1 MNLQI
6 EDKGAA
12 VLLLVE
18 EERLDSHNTGDLKN
32 QMLKLFE
39 EGKHNLVVDLQA
51 VRFVDSSGLGALV
64 SGFKNASS
72 RNGNLKLAGLQLQ
85 VRLTQL
91 LAAPATLLAHRL
103 KGPHPALV
111 ASTPGLDTLANPLLL
126 LGQFFVKQLV
136 CPLLAL
142 RILIRRDYPVDRI
155 AD

>member
-18 EERLDSHNTGDLKN
+18 EDRLDAHNSGDLKN

-39 EGKHNLVVDLQA
+39 EVKHNLVVDLQA

-85 VRLTQL
+85 VKSMFELTRLHRVFEIYTDSGEA
-91 LAAPATLLAHRL
+91 LA
-103 KGPHPALV
+103 
-111 ASTPGLDTLANPLLL
+111 SF
-126 LGQFFVKQLV
+126 QQ
-136 CPLLAL
+136 
-142 RILIRRDYPVDRI
+142 
-155 AD
+155 

>member
-1 MNLQI
+1 MYNTSYGFRIVTIIKERIKMNLQI

-18 EERLDSHNTGDLKN
+18 EERLDAHNSGDLKN

-85 VRLTQL
+85 VKSMFELTRLHRVFEIYTDSGEA
-91 LAAPATLLAHRL
+91 LA
-103 KGPHPALV
+103 
-111 ASTPGLDTLANPLLL
+111 SF
-126 LGQFFVKQLV
+126 QQ
-136 CPLLAL
+136 
-142 RILIRRDYPVDRI
+142 
-155 AD
+155 